1 MFRLPLRERVPLT
14 SYPPFPTLSP
24 PQRPSSFSYSTMK
37 RRIRSYPKR
46 PSLQR
51 PSAAPAATA
60 ALQRA
65 SAAPGST
72 ALVQR
77 PSAAPDSVSLALQ
90 PHSKRLHSGDSN
102 EHSLALPQRQLL
114 QMGGV
119 QRGESFGDEA
129 LRKIY
134 IHAGEEEA
142 AAALEDVHFARIGNE
157 RADGAARLA
166 RAQLKLAEAER
177 AESKLQQAVESMQ
190 RELTHQASVRGEL
203 ERELQQR
210 ERERASLITSI
221 ASERNSID
229 AAAKKYH
236 KDASKCAL
244 DTVRVFVTSVVREE
258 RGSEGERGREQGP
271 LLHGQISPPP
281 PPLSQPPSLTSSLQ
295 DATTKSIAQA
305 AQALEKMPPK
315 LLEQMV
321 AAAAA
326 DAVDGGGSGAAAAAA
341 SPPPPPRSR
350 RPRPRS
356 TR

>member
-1 MFRLPLRERVPLT
+1 
-14 SYPPFPTLSP
+14 
-24 PQRPSSFSYSTMK
+24 MK

-271 LLHGQISPPP
+271 LLHGQISLPPP
-281 PPLSQPPSLTSSLQ
+281 PPPPPPSPPPPPPSLSLSHTHPPSLTSSLQ